1 MRGIK
6 VISLDMFQTLVNLR
20 SRKESV
26 WRRILKDS
34 YTEEKANLYNDISMK
49 NIMKILED
57 KVYEVEFKELKE
69 VFKLG
74 YEEAFKSLEVDLD
87 KDLCAEIFIEEH
99 NLSEEYEDSLEFV
112 EKIKEKYIV
121 CLTSDADY
129 IMIDEIVKRYPFNK
143 IFISGEVKSYK
154 KHPSGKIFNEIIKE
168 FNVSPEEVLHIGDS
182 ASDIIGAQRAGMKTC
197 WINRHDYKLKD
208 GIAPD
213 IKVSSLKE
221 LSNML

>member
-6 VISLDMFQTLVNLR
+6 VVSLDMFQTLVNLR

-26 WRRILKDS
+26 WRRILQNS
-34 YTEEKANLYNDISMK
+34 YTDEKANIYNDVSMK
-49 NIMKILED
+49 NIINILENQ
-57 KVYEVEFKELKE
+57 VYEGEFKELKE

-74 YEEAFKSLEVDLD
+74 YEEAFKELEVDLD
-87 KDLCAEIFIEEH
+87 KELCADIFIEEH

-112 EKIKEKYIV
+112 KRAKEKYIV

-129 IMIDEIVKRYPFNK
+129 IMIDNLIKRYDFNK
-143 IFISGEVKSYK
+143 IFISGDVKRYK

-168 FNVSPEEVLHIGDS
+168 FNVNPEEVLHIGDS
-182 ASDIIGAQRAGMKTC
+182 TSDIVGAQNVGMKTC

-208 GIAPD
+208 NVVPD
-213 IKVSSLKE
+213 IRVSSLKE
-221 LSNML
+221 LSNIL